1 MTQGGMYN
9 WRVKSVLDALARQGK
24 AEGPLTVEDL
34 VGLGHLDQYHYL
46 GVTACDHVIEL
57 LICSCLLRVSERDTA
72 LSRLPVRFAERHI
85 TLISHTASAAS

>member
-46 GVTACDHVIEL
+46 GVTACDHVIDPA
-57 LICSCLLRVSERDTA
+57 RR
-72 LSRLPVRFAERHI
+72 
-85 TLISHTASAAS
+85 